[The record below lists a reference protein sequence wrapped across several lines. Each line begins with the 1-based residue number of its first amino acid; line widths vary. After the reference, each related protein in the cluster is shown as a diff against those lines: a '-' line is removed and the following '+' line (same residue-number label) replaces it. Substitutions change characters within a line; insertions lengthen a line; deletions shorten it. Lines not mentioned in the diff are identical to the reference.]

1 MPPKKDGK
9 KDAKKGAD
17 LSPEE
22 RMALI
27 EQTLEGEKNNL
38 VCSTS
43 PHISIMYIFPA
54 PARCRGPVTPG
65 RFSPI
70 HYEHE

>member
-1 MPPKKDGK
+1 MPPKKDAK
-9 KDAKKGAD
+9 KDAKKAD

-38 VCSTS
+38 VRACVRACVKITND
-43 PHISIMYIFPA
+43 A
-54 PARCRGPVTPG
+54 ND
-65 RFSPI
+65 
-70 HYEHE
+70 